1 MTRDTTD
8 AASLTGSCACCRA
21 KDEAERRLQEAVQQA
36 EAGERSAAH
45 ARAQLEESGR
55 RHAAAAA
62 SFEVCFAIT
71 HAGRWCWRLSGCA
84 RAWGRTV
91 GMIAAVL
98 NLCTAEDDR

>member
-1 MTRDTTD
+1 MTRNTTD
-8 AASLTGSCACCRA
+8 AASLAGSCACCRA
-21 KDEAERRLQEAVQQA
+21 KAEAERRLQEA

-62 SFEVCFAIT
+62 SFEVCFIIT

-98 NLCTAEDDR
+98 NLCTVEDDR